1 MDNLES
7 KKLTKEDLENVSGGS
22 KEQIEGIISLLRGRG
37 YLGEYTDR
45 KKELARVNEL
55 LNKAGVNAL
64 LNDNGNCNHYRI
76 YGGRADHEDLMEHLS
91 QMYPKK

>member
-22 KEQIEGIISLLRGRG
+22 RDQIDAIISLLEGRG
-37 YLGEYTDR
+37 YLGECKDR
-45 KKELARVNEL
+45 KAKIDRVYDL
-55 LNKAGVNAL
+55 LNNAGVTAL
-64 LNDNGNCNHYRI
+64 LYDNGNCNHYRI
-76 YGGRADHEDLMEHLS
+76 YGGRADHKDLMEHLS